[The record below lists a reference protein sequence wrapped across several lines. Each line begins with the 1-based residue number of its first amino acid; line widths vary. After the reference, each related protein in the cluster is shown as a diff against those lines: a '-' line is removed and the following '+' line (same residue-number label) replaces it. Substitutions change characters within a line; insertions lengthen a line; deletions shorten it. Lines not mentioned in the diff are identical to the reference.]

1 MSKRTLALVVLDG
14 WGIGRESRSNAI
26 YEAQPENINRIRHT
40 YPGGVLQ
47 ASGIA
52 IGLPWGEEGNSEVG
66 HITLGAG
73 KVIYQHY
80 PRISLAVK
88 DGSFY
93 KNPVLL
99 QAASK
104 AEFNRAAVN
113 IVGLLTEANVHASL
127 EHLSALIY
135 LLKTQNVSKLNIHL
149 FTDGRDGPQKG
160 AANLLK
166 RISDQIKD
174 FPGAKIASLGGR
186 YFGMDR
192 DNHPD
197 RTKAAFDAING
208 RVQPVKDVDPIRYTE
223 LAYSKGVTDEYL
235 EPALFGSELAAKPG
249 DSVIFFNFRED
260 RMRQIVDMFLKTWP
274 PGDSYFCSF
283 TEYNPRFH
291 IPVAFPQ
298 EKVVNPLG
306 RVLSD
311 NGLVQ
316 LRLAETE
323 KYAHVTY
330 FFNGL
335 REEPFPNEYRV
346 LIPSLSLAR
355 PDEHPEMRAKEI
367 TARAISAI
375 TEEKIYDFMLINY
388 ANPDIIAHT
397 GNYDATIA
405 AIKEVDAQ
413 IGVLSKILL
422 QNNGILMITADH
434 GNAEVL
440 IDPRTGLPE
449 TKHNPS
455 PVPFYA
461 VVNGWERNKTEEQM
475 LMIESESI
483 GVLSDVAPTILEII
497 GIKKPE
503 EMTGVSL
510 LRELR

>member
-1 MSKRTLALVVLDG
+1 MTKRTLVLAVLDG
-14 WGIGRESRSNAI
+14 WGIGRNGRSNAI
-26 YEAQPENINRIRHT
+26 YTAQPENINRIRHT
-40 YPGGVLQ
+40 YPGGALQ

-93 KNPVLL
+93 KNPVLA

-104 AEFNRAAVN
+104 ASFNRSAVN
-113 IVGLLTEANVHASL
+113 IIGLLTESNVHASF
-127 EHLSALIY
+127 EHLSALIEF
-135 LLKTQNVSKLNIHL
+135 LKIQNAAKVNIHL
-149 FTDGRDGPQKG
+149 FTDGRDGPPKG
-160 AANLLK
+160 AGGLLK
-166 RISDQIKD
+166 RLMNQLGN
-174 FPGAKIASLGGR
+174 FPAARIASIAGR

-192 DNHPD
+192 DNHLD
-197 RTKAAFDAING
+197 RTKAAYDAITG
-208 RVQPVKDVDPIRYTE
+208 DTQPIGEMDPVRYVD
-223 LAYSKGVTDEYL
+223 LSYSQGTTDEYL
-235 EPALFGSELAAKPG
+235 KPALFSADLSAKPG

-260 RMRQIVDMFLKTWP
+260 RMRQITEMFLKSWP
-274 PGDSYFCSF
+274 QNSYICSF
-283 TEYNPRFH
+283 TEYSPQFH
-291 IPVAFPQ
+291 MPVAFPQ

-306 RVLSD
+306 RILSER
-311 NGLVQ
+311 GLVQ

-355 PDEHPEMRAKEI
+355 PDEHPEMRAREI
-367 TARAISAI
+367 TSRAVSAL
-375 TEEKIYDFMLINY
+375 TEEKIYDFILINY
-388 ANPDIIAHT
+388 ANPDVIAHT
-397 GNYDATIA
+397 GNYEATIA
-405 AIKEVDAQ
+405 AIKTVDEQ
-413 IGVLSKILL
+413 IGLLSKVVL
-422 QNNGILMITADH
+422 QNNDILLITADH
-434 GNAEVL
+434 GNAEEL

-461 VVNGWERNKTEEQM
+461 VINGWERSKTEEQVV
-475 LMIESESI
+475 MIESESV
-483 GVLSDVAPTILEII
+483 GVLSDVAPTILEIM
-497 GIKKPE
+497 GIPKPE
-503 EMTGVSL
+503 DMTGVSL
-510 LRELR
+510 VKDLR